1 MIDITDEGLVK
12 TEVPELAQEFAK
24 RLVGGMLK
32 AARSYVPTRE
42 NAEGKKE
49 HCDVSLLNGAIYV
62 GTDHSLY
69 AAVIRLKLAELCKK
83 KSPLRAAVETL
94 ADNYSARLN
103 YGVASPWLKT
113 HEKNIRYAEIG
124 PDGIRLMVAPGIVEL
139 DLSPTEESTAYGES
153 IATMLTSRVLDDFLE
168 SGPHP
173 LPGDAPAGAAVL
185 VVTPDGASYSDAI
198 DLESTALQM
207 KFKPSLLPGKDCEV
221 RVYADPEG
229 GKIVRITTDE
239 PTMHVDQFFR
249 VLELH
254 QDS

>member
-1 MIDITDEGLVK
+1 MIEVTEDGWIR
-12 TEVPELAQEFAK
+12 TEVQELAQEFAK

-42 NAEGKKE
+42 NAAGKKE
-49 HCDVSLLNGAIYV
+49 HCDVTLLNGSIYV

-83 KSPLRAAVETL
+83 KSPLRAAVEEL
-94 ADNYSARLN
+94 GDGYSARLN
-103 YGVASPWLKT
+103 YGQATPWLKT

-124 PDGIRLMVAPGIVEL
+124 PGGIRLMVAPGIVEL
-139 DLSPTEESTAYGES
+139 DLSPTDESTAYGES
-153 IATMLTSRVLDDFLE
+153 VATMLSERVLDELLE

-173 LPGDAPAGAAVL
+173 LPGEAPPGSTVL
-185 VVTPDGASYSDAI
+185 VVSEDGAGYSDRI
-198 DLESTALQM
+198 DLGAPHLQM
-207 KFKPSLLPGKDCEV
+207 RFKPSLLPGKDCEV

-229 GKIVRITTDE
+229 GKIVRVTTDE

-249 VLELH
+249 VLEL
-254 QDS
+254 QQ